1 MEKGKNKPIQTFG
14 YPPIRLSIWKDMR
27 KTADG
32 RTFESLSVTLDRAYK
47 DAQGNWQNA
56 QSFREADLPKV
67 EAAVRDAFVFI
78 SKRDDDKGVSDDG
91 LLDVEEQAVAPPRGR
106 F

>member
-1 MEKGKNKPIQTFG
+1 MENVKNKPIYTIR
-14 YPPIRLSIWKDMR
+14 YPPIRLSIWKDIR

-32 RTFESLSVTLDRAYK
+32 KSFESLSVTLDRAYK

-56 QSFREADLPKV
+56 QSFRATDLPKV

-78 SKRDDDKGVSDDG
+78 SRRDDDKGAAADG
-91 LLDVEEQAVAPPRGR
+91 LLDVEEETVAASRGR
-106 F
+106 M